1 MKARVTILIV
11 FSTLNVF
18 SQNRSNIWEL
28 CYFNTDPYPLCE
40 LRYQNG
46 IMDTVSVF
54 RKSSFFITNTSICD
68 TNGNLLFYT
77 NGIII
82 ENKNYDTLL
91 NSENFNA
98 GWATDENQYDGLSAC
113 QAVLIIPDPKPSSRY
128 FLFHITGEEFV
139 ANNQYEVQPL
149 HLSYT
154 IIDMNLD
161 NGLGGV
167 VDEFKNVHLI
177 EDTLTWGGL
186 TAVRHANGID
196 WWIIAHR
203 YYSEKYYKFLLTE
216 NGIEGPI
223 IQHIGS
229 EIKYDVDV
237 QATFSPDGSKFCF
250 SNHGGWFDY
259 MEFNRCT
266 GEFSNSLTVVIP
278 DSLAIYGNSFSPN
291 GRYLYISSFYNLY
304 QYDTWNPEMATNL
317 IHIATWDT
325 FKFFSIPVLFFMHQ
339 LAPDNR
345 IYVSPF
351 NGVPYIG
358 IIDSPDSL
366 GVACNFLQHSLKL
379 PDHEY
384 TNNIPSFPNYDLGPL
399 PGGDTCNSV
408 YTIQLNVQS
417 ELPFYK
423 VAPNPVS
430 DWLNIV
436 YSSPKDA
443 MFELYDIN
451 GRRVAAT
458 SLFYYFKNRL
468 IDVSSLPAGIYFAKV
483 MKGSMEVW
491 SAKIVVQH

>member
-1 MKARVTILIV
+1 MKRCFWLCFLIIGV
-11 FSTLNVF
+11 NALA
-18 SQNRSNIWEL
+18 QNRTNVWEL

-77 NGIII
+77 NGIVI
-82 ENKNYDTLL
+82 ENKDYDTLL

-98 GWATDENQYDGLSAC
+98 GWATDENQDDGLSAC
-113 QAVLIIPDPKPSSRY
+113 QAVLIIPDPKPSSKY

-167 VDEFKNVHLI
+167 MDEFKNVHLV

-186 TAVRHANGID
+186 TAVRHVNGVD
-196 WWIIAHR
+196 WWIVAHR
-203 YYSEKYYKFLLTE
+203 YYSDKYYKFLLTE
-216 NGIEGPI
+216 NGIEGPF

-229 EIKYDVDV
+229 EMKYDVDV

-259 MEFNRCT
+259 IEFDRCT

-304 QYDTWNPEMATNL
+304 QYDTWNPEMVTSP
-317 IHIATWDT
+317 IHVATWDT
-325 FKFFSIPVLFFMHQ
+325 FNFFSIPVLFFMHQ

-384 TNNIPSFPNYDLGPL
+384 TNNIPSFPNYDLGSL

-408 YTIQLNVQS
+408 YTIQTPLQNEVF
-417 ELPFYK
+417 FYR

-430 DWLNIV
+430 HWLNIT
-436 YSSPKDA
+436 YQSNEDA
-443 MFELYDIN
+443 LFELFDLY
-451 GRRVAAT
+451 GKRVGAI
-458 SLFYYFKNRL
+458 SLFHYFKNRL
-468 IDVSSLPAGIYFAKV
+468 LNVSELPPGVYLAAV
-483 MKGSMEVW
+483 SCKGERVW
-491 SAKIVVQH
+491 SEKVVVQR